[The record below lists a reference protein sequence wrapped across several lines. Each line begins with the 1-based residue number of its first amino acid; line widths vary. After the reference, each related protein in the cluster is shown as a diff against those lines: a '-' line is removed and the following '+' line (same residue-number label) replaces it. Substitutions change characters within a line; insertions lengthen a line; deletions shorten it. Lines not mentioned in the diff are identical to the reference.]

1 MLFIFLSTYLQYNM
15 QRGYMISQNNL
26 YSDRSQWLMK
36 YKKPMLYSVFISLGV
51 VLFLCNNLSW
61 TSIGIMVV
69 AEVISTLYFLP
80 PVNLRKYGYIKPIII
95 AIVWVV
101 STTVV
106 PLIEY
111 KLSLQTHYAFIISQF
126 LFLTVLC
133 MVFDI
138 KDAADD
144 YLNSVNTYANRFGI
158 KTTKIISIILMM
170 LSVVILFF
178 YNNSTLILIPSII
191 TSLLT
196 MVSVLLAKE
205 NQHHFYYYLWID
217 GLLLIQGML
226 FFMEFNV
233 G

>member
-1 MLFIFLSTYLQYNM
+1 
-15 QRGYMISQNNL
+15 MISQNNL

-36 YKKPMLYSVFISLGV
+36 YKKPMLYSVFISLGA

-111 KLSLQTHYAFIISQF
+111 KLPVQEHVLFIISQF

-133 MVFDI
+133 FVFDI

-144 YLNSVNTYANRFGI
+144 YLNGVNTYANRFGI
-158 KTTKIISIILMM
+158 KATKSISIIILLISSIFLYLYSFDLIVLIPGLITVFLTI
-170 LSVVILFF
+170 LSVFF
-178 YNNSTLILIPSII
+178 
-191 TSLLT
+191 
-196 MVSVLLAKE
+196 AKE
-205 NQHHFYYYLWID
+205 NQHQFFYYLWID
-217 GLLLIQGML
+217 GLLFIQGLL
-226 FFMEFNV
+226 FFIAFNV

>member
-1 MLFIFLSTYLQYNM
+1 M
-15 QRGYMISQNNL
+15 QRGYMINQNNL

-51 VLFLCNNLSW
+51 VLFLCNHLSW

-95 AIVWVV
+95 ATVWVV

-106 PLIEY
+106 PIVEY
-111 KLSLQTHYAFIISQF
+111 KLSFQNHVWFVISQF

-133 MVFDI
+133 MIFDI

-144 YLNSVNTYANRFGI
+144 FLNGVNTYANRFGI
-158 KTTKIISIILMM
+158 ATTKVISIVLCV
-170 LSVVILFF
+170 LSVIAL
-178 YNNSTLILIPSII
+178 YGHTDKSLILIPGMIS
-191 TSLLT
+191 
-196 MVSVLLAKE
+196 SVLTSASILLSKE
-205 NQHHFYYYLWID
+205 NKHHFYYYLWID
-217 GLLLIQGML
+217 GLLLIQGVL
-226 FFMEFNV
+226 FFMAFNV